1 MPAYFH
7 KFIFPLDLPGPFAI
21 VREIQ
26 KKLARYISGKLK
38 GLVLDCRKFRRLCI
52 KCHGN
57 Q

>member
-1 MPAYFH
+1 MPAYFQ

-26 KKLARYISGKLK
+26 KNLARYISGKLK
-38 GLVLDCRKFRRLCI
+38 GLVLDSWKFRRLCI